1 MILLRPKWD
10 EKNREL
16 SVNGLIVK
24 RYKHTA
30 ANQTEVLAAFQ
41 KHEWSMRIPNPLHRT
56 DTHQTLKE
64 LNKLAPDKIRF
75 RGDGTG
81 KGLTWDPVDLDS
93 RKEASG

>member
-1 MILLRPKWD
+1 MISLRPKWD
-10 EKNREL
+10 ENNREL
-16 SVNGLIVK
+16 SVNGLVVK

-30 ANQTEVLAAFQ
+30 DNQTRVLAAFQ
-41 KHEWSMRIPNPLHRT
+41 KHEWSTRVPNPLHRT

-81 KGLTWDPVDLDS
+81 KGLTWETVDLDS
-93 RKEASG
+93 CEKAPG